1 MQYGGY
7 GLPRIPLPRTPVNRA
22 SGKARF
28 FGGLGGDLPG
38 RKDHPQLAHHAQV
51 VSRPQCSMPLPSWNR
66 TKCMLF
72 CRTERPV
79 GGIPIKG
86 PLWVLEGE
94 ERRAP
99 SAAVSFDQVP

>member
-1 MQYGGY
+1 MA
-7 GLPRIPLPRTPVNRA
+7 L
-22 SGKARF
+22 GKARF
-28 FGGLGGDLPG
+28 FGGLGEDLLG
-38 RKDHPQLAHHAQV
+38 RRDLTQLTHHAKV
-51 VSRPQCSMPLPSWNR
+51 VSHLQCSMPLPSRNLM
-66 TKCMLF
+66 KCMLF

-79 GGIPIKG
+79 AGIPIKG

>member
-1 MQYGGY
+1 M
-7 GLPRIPLPRTPVNRA
+7 NMA

-28 FGGLGGDLPG
+28 FGWLGGDLLG
-38 RKDHPQLAHHAQV
+38 RSDHAQLAQHAQV
-51 VSRPQCSMPLPSWNR
+51 VSHPQCSMPLPSRNL